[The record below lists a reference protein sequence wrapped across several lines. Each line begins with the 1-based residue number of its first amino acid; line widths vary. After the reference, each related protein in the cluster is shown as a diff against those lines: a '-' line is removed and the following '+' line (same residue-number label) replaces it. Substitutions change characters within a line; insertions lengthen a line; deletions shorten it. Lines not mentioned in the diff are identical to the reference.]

1 MVNNQ
6 SEIRVDQP
14 VLKSLAEHTL
24 RKIDRCESELS
35 IALVGMETI
44 KEMNREYR
52 GIDRATDVLS
62 FNLEDDYDDSFFG
75 DIIISPEVA
84 EANALEMGI
93 DLLSEVKILLVHGI
107 LHLSGHDHEKSAD
120 AKKMESRQVE
130 ILSSFEELMS

>member
-1 MVNNQ
+1 
-6 SEIRVDQP
+6 
-14 VLKSLAEHTL
+14 
-24 RKIDRCESELS
+24 
-35 IALVGMETI
+35 METI

-84 EANALEMGI
+84 EANALDMGI

>member
-1 MVNNQ
+1 
-6 SEIRVDQP
+6 
-14 VLKSLAEHTL
+14 
-24 RKIDRCESELS
+24 
-35 IALVGMETI
+35 METI

-84 EANALEMGI
+84 KANALEMGI